1 MSNYESSTAAA
12 GVNGGNPVYSDAGEE
27 CRQDDVVLSI
37 ENVARMFKHPRLAL
51 RYYELRGLI
60 KRRSRVGSIRVFDWA
75 DCGVIAFIVK
85 CRRAGLTLGEI
96 APVIRSARG
105 DGSVHK
111 VKSGPDPCLTLI
123 DRLERRRQA
132 LDEALDELRHT
143 FTLSSTDL
151 IALDCDIGPASQA
164 NRSDPARPTPG
175 RRVRRLWS
183 PD

>member
-1 MSNYESSTAAA
+1 MSYYESSTAAA
-12 GVNGGNPVYSDAGEE
+12 GVDGGNPVYSDAGEE

-60 KRRSRVGSIRVFDWA
+60 KRRSCVGSIRVFDWA
-75 DCGVIAFIVK
+75 DCSVIAFIIK

-105 DGSVHK
+105 VGSAHK
-111 VKSGPDPCLTLI
+111 VKSGPDPCLPLV

-132 LDEALDELRHT
+132 LDEALDELRDM
-143 FTLSSTDL
+143 FAPNSTDL
-151 IALDCDIGPASQA
+151 IALDCDIGPASRD
-164 NRSDPARPTPG
+164 NRSEPA
-175 RRVRRLWS
+175 
-183 PD
+183 